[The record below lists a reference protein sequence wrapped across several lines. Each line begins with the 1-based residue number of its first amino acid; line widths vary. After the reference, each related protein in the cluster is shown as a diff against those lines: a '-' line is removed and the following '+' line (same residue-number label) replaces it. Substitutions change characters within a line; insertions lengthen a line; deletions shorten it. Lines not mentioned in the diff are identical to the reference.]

1 MSVLKS
7 LFVDRVLSK
16 VQIIGFVGEDLKPAL
31 RQKIALDAQKRAGFK
46 PAPTK
51 KEIFYDF

>member
-1 MSVLKS
+1 MSL
-7 LFVDRVLSK
+7 
-16 VQIIGFVGEDLKPAL
+16 VGAGLKPAL
-31 RQKIALDAQKRAGFK
+31 RQKIALNAQKRAGFK